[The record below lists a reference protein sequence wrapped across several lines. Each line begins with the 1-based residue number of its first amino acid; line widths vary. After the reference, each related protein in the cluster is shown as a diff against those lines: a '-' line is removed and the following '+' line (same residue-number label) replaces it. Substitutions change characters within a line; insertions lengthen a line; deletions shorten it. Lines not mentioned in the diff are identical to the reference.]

1 MDESEGCM
9 SARAALS
16 TRCLEAGLSLL
27 LILTHMEGVPP
38 GGRQYL
44 GAASEPIGACF
55 LP

>member
-9 SARAALS
+9 STRAALS
-16 TRCLEAGLSLL
+16 TRCPEGGLSLL
-27 LILTHMEGVPP
+27 LTLTHMEGVPP

-44 GAASEPIGACF
+44 GAASKHIGACF